1 MKLPDSSHLLLYME
15 SRRSQPHGSLAL
27 LHAGPVELLYY
38 WFYRAPHDS
47 TTTSSTLATI
57 LTTTLSSAEL
67 ITCTRGGGGV
77 MSAWRVRGA
86 TLDVAMLAWKYCG
99 NTQLLWSPP
108 HRGSCSPSIQCLHK
122 KACPVLCFHSFNVG
136 ATDTSWRYNVNEDD
150 PEWLLVAEASITSY
164 CLTWLICILDRKL
177 TDFHYTN

>member
-1 MKLPDSSHLLLYME
+1 MYLANMKLPDSSHLLLYME

-67 ITCTRGGGGV
+67 ITCTSILNRYFLLYINTYQF
-77 MSAWRVRGA
+77 SNYFN
-86 TLDVAMLAWKYCG
+86 LAAVVH
-99 NTQLLWSPP
+99 P
-108 HRGSCSPSIQCLHK
+108 
-122 KACPVLCFHSFNVG
+122 F
-136 ATDTSWRYNVNEDD
+136 
-150 PEWLLVAEASITSY
+150 AEHIT
-164 CLTWLICILDRKL
+164 
-177 TDFHYTN
+177 